1 MSAFLL
7 TDFAIRN
14 RLFQESFIYFFL
26 IEEIS
31 DLHILLST
39 HKVRIRAQRINEI
52 YLNVPVKR
60 GA

>member
-52 YLNVPVKR
+52 DLNVCVKR